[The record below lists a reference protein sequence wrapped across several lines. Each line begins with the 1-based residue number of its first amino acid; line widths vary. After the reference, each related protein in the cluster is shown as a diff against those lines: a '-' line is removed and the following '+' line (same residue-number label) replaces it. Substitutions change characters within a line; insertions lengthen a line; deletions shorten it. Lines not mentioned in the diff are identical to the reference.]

1 MYERILSRLY
11 NTPLLIAES
20 KLDIITS
27 NVTLKLLAGEKP
39 SKFFDSADTAGSS
52 SYVRNNVGVVKVH
65 GSLVA
70 KAGAGDSG
78 YTSYEGIANSV
89 KNMIEARATTLVFS
103 MATYGG
109 EVNGCFGLA
118 EFITSLPKQY
128 GVKTLALVDGP
139 CCSAGYVLASATQ
152 YIIATNSSEIGSIGV
167 LSALF
172 SQVAKDKMD
181 GYDWKVIRSRD
192 DKALG
197 NPHEPL
203 TSKLELSVFDR
214 VMEIDSLMIGLL
226 TKQRESLSEETINTL
241 NGQTVLGT
249 EALSLGLIDK
259 VIDSYDITLEEIIKT
274 GVVEGYPY
282 TNSFHI
288 PSSIYSMS
296 EKGVIMTLEEAIEK
310 NALLASD
317 LEKVKLEASG
327 AVAKAVAAERNR
339 CNEILESAKVF
350 GMSADIAMKQI
361 SAGTDASAV
370 VAMFET
376 VKEVMQMSNPT
387 PVASAVQPTAS
398 ERMDS
403 APAKAMSPF
412 ESIMQGNAALASL
425 TQ

>member
-27 NVTLKLLAGEKP
+27 NVTLKLLAGERP
-39 SKFFDSADTAGSS
+39 SKFFDSANTVSS
-52 SYVRNNVGVVKVH
+52 ESYVRNNVGVIKVH

-78 YTSYEGIANSV
+78 YTSYEGIANNI
-89 KNMIEARATTLVFS
+89 KNAIEARATTLVFS
-103 MATYGG
+103 MSTYGG

-118 EFITSLPKQY
+118 EFITSLPSQY
-128 GVKTLALVDGP
+128 GVKTIALIDGP
-139 CCSAGYVLASATQ
+139 CCSAGYVIASATQ
-152 YIIATNSSEIGSIGV
+152 FIIATTSSEVGSIGV

-181 GYDWKVIRSRD
+181 GYDWKVIRSRE

-203 TSKLELSVFDR
+203 TSKLELSVYDR
-214 VMEIDSLMIGLL
+214 VMEIDSIMVALL
-226 TKQRESLSEETINTL
+226 TKQRESLSEETITTL

-249 EALSLGLIDK
+249 EAESLHLIDK

-274 GVVEGYPY
+274 GVVEGFPY

-288 PSSIYSMS
+288 PSSIYQMN
-296 EKGVIMTLEEAIEK
+296 KGVNMTLEEAIEK
-310 NALLASD
+310 NTLLASELD
-317 LEKVKLEASG
+317 KVKLEASV
-327 AVAKAVAAERNR
+327 AVAKAVASERQRCAEIM
-339 CNEILESAKVF
+339 EAAKTF
-350 GMSADIAMKQI
+350 GMTTDVALKQLN
-361 SAGTDASAV
+361 AGTSSEGV
-370 VAMFET
+370 VSMFET
-376 VKEVMQMSNPT
+376 VKEMMQMANPT
-387 PVASAVQPTAS
+387 PTASAAIPTAS
-398 ERMDS
+398 QTMDG
-403 APAKAMSPF
+403 APKVLSPF

-425 TQ
+425 TM